1 MLELIMSNKEGSSME
16 IEESLTALEVA
27 ELLKIT
33 KNTVYELVKRGELPG
48 YKVGKK
54 LRIDRKDVENYIN
67 SQKSIKSN
75 TSSIFKISNDEI
87 SKEETLNNMKKLDN
101 PNDIIISGQDV
112 ILDILAENIK
122 EKTYDI
128 RVLRSN
134 AGSYA
139 SLYDL
144 YNDKISVSSS
154 HLWDGDTNEYNTA
167 FVKKMLPGISCLL
180 INLAYRNVGFY
191 VAKGNPYK
199 INTWKDL
206 INQNISMIN
215 REKGSGIR
223 ILLDEKLRVNNIP
236 REQLNG
242 YNIEKQSHFAV
253 ARSIARGEGDVGIG
267 NEKVASQVDGIDF
280 IQLQQER
287 YDLIIKESDLKYPIF
302 KLIIN
307 TIQSEEFKKEIE
319 GLGGYDLKDI
329 GKILAKT

>member
-1 MLELIMSNKEGSSME
+1 MDS
-16 IEESLTALEVA
+16 EESLTALEVA

-54 LRIDRKDVENYIN
+54 LRIDKTDVESYIN
-67 SQKSIKSN
+67 NQKVMKSN
-75 TSSIFKISNDEI
+75 NNQFKVLKDEPN
-87 SKEETLNNMKKLDN
+87 KEENLSNIRNLES

-112 ILDILAENIK
+112 ILDVLAEKIT
-122 EKTYDI
+122 EKTSDV

-134 AGSYA
+134 VGSYA

-144 YNDKISVSSS
+144 YNDKISISSA
-154 HLWDGDTNEYNTA
+154 HLWDGDTNEYNTS
-167 FVKKMLPGISCLL
+167 FVRAMVPGIPCVV

-206 INQNISMIN
+206 TKHNISMIN

-223 ILLDEKLRVNNIP
+223 ILLDEKIRLNNIDS
-236 REQLNG
+236 EKING
-242 YNIEKQSHFAV
+242 YNIEKQSHAAV
-253 ARSIARGEGDVGIG
+253 ARSIARCEGDVGLG
-267 NEKVASQVDGIDF
+267 NEKVASQLSEIDF
-280 IQLQQER
+280 IPLQEER
-287 YDLIIKESDLKYPIF
+287 YDLVIKVSDLKYPIY
-302 KLIIN
+302 KMIID

-319 GLGGYDLKDI
+319 VLGGYNLKDI

>member
-1 MLELIMSNKEGSSME
+1 MNS
-16 IEESLTALEVA
+16 EESLTAIEVA

-54 LRIDRKDVENYIN
+54 LRIDKQDVENYIN
-67 SQKSIKSN
+67 NQKITKN
-75 TSSIFKISNDEI
+75 RNGLNNVLRDEAL
-87 SKEETLNNMKKLDN
+87 KEENLGNIKKLEN
-101 PNDIIISGQDV
+101 PNDIIIAGQDV
-112 ILDILAENIK
+112 ILDVLAENIR
-122 EKTYDI
+122 EKVSDI

-144 YNDKISVSSS
+144 YNDKISISSV

-167 FVKKMLPGISCLL
+167 FVRKMLPGISCLI

-199 INTWKDL
+199 INGWKDL
-206 INQNISMIN
+206 VRQNISMIN

-223 ILLDEKLRVNNIP
+223 ILLDEKLRVNNID
-236 REQLNG
+236 RQQVKG

-267 NEKVASQVDGIDF
+267 NEKAASQVSEIDF
-280 IQLQQER
+280 IPLQEER
-287 YDLIIKESDLKYPIF
+287 YDLVIRESDLEYPIY

-319 GLGGYDLKDI
+319 SLGGYDLKDI

>member
-1 MLELIMSNKEGSSME
+1 MDSEQ
-16 IEESLTALEVA
+16 SLTALQVA

-54 LRIDRKDVENYIN
+54 LRIDKYDVESYIN
-67 SQKSIKSN
+67 NQKITKSN
-75 TSSIFKISNDEI
+75 NIQLKSLKDEPL
-87 SKEETLNNMKKLDN
+87 KEETSNNIKKLDN
-101 PNDIIISGQDV
+101 LSDIIISGQDV
-112 ILDILAENIK
+112 ILDVLAEKIK
-122 EKTYDI
+122 EKANDI

-134 AGSYA
+134 VGSYS

-144 YNDKISVSSS
+144 YNDKISISSA

-167 FVKKMLPGISCLL
+167 FVRKMLPGISCLL
-180 INLAYRNVGFY
+180 VNLAYRTVGFY
-191 VAKGNPYK
+191 VAKGNPCK

-206 INQNISMIN
+206 SKQNISLIN

-223 ILLDEKLRVNNIP
+223 ILLDEKLRLNNID
-236 REQLNG
+236 REQVNG
-242 YNIEKQSHFAV
+242 YNIEKQSHAAV

-267 NEKVASQVDGIDF
+267 NEKVASQLSEIDF
-280 IQLQQER
+280 IPLQEER
-287 YDLIIKESDLKYPIF
+287 YDLVIRESDLKYPIY

-307 TIQSEEFKKEIE
+307 TTQSEEFKKEIE
-319 GLGGYDLKDI
+319 SLGGYDLRDI

>member
-1 MLELIMSNKEGSSME
+1 MDTEK
-16 IEESLTALEVA
+16 SLTAVEVA

-54 LRIDRKDVENYIN
+54 LRIDKDDVENYIN
-67 SQKSIKSN
+67 SQKITKSN
-75 TSSIFKISNDEI
+75 NSQIKILKDELVE
-87 SKEETLNNMKKLDN
+87 KGNLNTIKKLEN
-101 PNDIIISGQDV
+101 PNDIIISGQDI
-112 ILDILAENIK
+112 ILDVLAENIR
-122 EKTYDI
+122 EKANDI

-134 AGSYA
+134 IGSYA

-144 YNDKISVSSS
+144 YTDKISISSV

-167 FVKKMLPGISCLL
+167 FVRKMLPGISCLI

-191 VAKGNPYK
+191 VAKGNPHNL
-199 INTWKDL
+199 NTWKDL
-206 INQNISMIN
+206 ANPNISMVN

-236 REQLNG
+236 REQLKG
-242 YNIEKQSHFAV
+242 YKLEKQSHFAV

-267 NEKVASQVDGIDF
+267 NEKIAQQVESIDF
-280 IQLQQER
+280 IQLQEER
-287 YDLIIKESDLKYPIF
+287 YDLVIRESDLKYPIY

-307 TIQSEEFKKEIE
+307 TIQSEEFKREIE
-319 GLGGYDLKDI
+319 SLGGYDLKDI

>member
-1 MLELIMSNKEGSSME
+1 ME
-16 IEESLTALEVA
+16 IEGSLTALEVA

-54 LRIDRKDVENYIN
+54 LRIDKADVESYIN
-67 SQKSIKSN
+67 SQKITKSN
-75 TSSIFKISNDEI
+75 NSQYKVLKV
-87 SKEETLNNMKKLDN
+87 KEEQLIEEDLNNIKKLES

-112 ILDILAENIK
+112 ILDILAENIR
-122 EKTYDI
+122 EKTSDV

-134 AGSYA
+134 VGSYA

-144 YNDKISVSSS
+144 YNDKISISSA

-167 FVKKMLPGISCLL
+167 FVRKMLPGISCLL

-191 VAKGNPYK
+191 VAKGNPLK
-199 INTWKDL
+199 IKTWKDL
-206 INQNISMIN
+206 TKKNISMVN

-223 ILLDEKLRVNNIP
+223 ILLDEKLRLNNIN
-236 REQLNG
+236 REHIKG
-242 YNIEKQSHFAV
+242 YTIEKQSHAAV

-267 NEKVASQVDGIDF
+267 NEKVASQLSEIDF
-280 IQLQQER
+280 IPLQEER
-287 YDLIIKESDLKYPIF
+287 YDLVIKESDLKYPIY

-307 TIQSEEFKKEIE
+307 TVESEEFKKEIQ

-329 GKILAKT
+329 GKMLAKT

>member
-1 MLELIMSNKEGSSME
+1 MDN
-16 IEESLTALEVA
+16 EESLTALEVA

-54 LRIDRKDVENYIN
+54 LRIDKADVESYIN
-67 SQKSIKSN
+67 NQKVTKSN
-75 TSSIFKISNDEI
+75 NNQFKVLKDE
-87 SKEETLNNMKKLDN
+87 SLKDENLNNIKKLDS

-112 ILDILAENIK
+112 ILDVLAEKIT
-122 EKTYDI
+122 EKTSDV

-144 YNDKISVSSS
+144 YNDKISISSA

-167 FVKKMLPGISCLL
+167 FVRKMIPGISCLI

-206 INQNISMIN
+206 TKQNISMIN

-223 ILLDEKLRVNNIP
+223 ILLDEKLRLNNID
-236 REQLNG
+236 REKING
-242 YNIEKQSHFAV
+242 YNIEKQSHAAV
-253 ARSIARGEGDVGIG
+253 ARSIARGEGDVGMG
-267 NEKVASQVDGIDF
+267 NEKVASQLSEIDF
-280 IQLQQER
+280 IPLQEER
-287 YDLIIKESDLKYPIF
+287 YDLVIKVSDLKYPIYR
-302 KLIIN
+302 LIID
-307 TIQSEEFKKEIE
+307 TIQSEDFKKEIR

>member
-1 MLELIMSNKEGSSME
+1 ME
-16 IEESLTALEVA
+16 IEKSLTALEVA

-54 LRIDRKDVENYIN
+54 LRIDRIDVENYIN
-67 SQKSIKSN
+67 SQKSTKN
-75 TSSIFKISNDEI
+75 NVSSIFIMPNEEV
-87 SKEETLNNMKKLDN
+87 KEEEALSNLKKLDN
-101 PNDIIISGQDV
+101 PNDIIISGQDI
-112 ILDILAENIK
+112 ILDVLAEKIK

-134 AGSYA
+134 SGSYA

-144 YNDKISVSSS
+144 YNNKISVCSA
-154 HLWDGDTNEYNTA
+154 HLWDGDTNDYNTA
-167 FVKKMLPGISCLL
+167 YVRKMVPGVSCLL

-191 VAKGNPYK
+191 VAKGNPHK

-206 INQNISMIN
+206 TNQNITIIN

-223 ILLDEKLRVNNIP
+223 ILLDEKLRVNNISK
-236 REQLNG
+236 EQIKG
-242 YNIEKQSHFAV
+242 YNIERQSHFAV

-267 NEKVASQVDGIDF
+267 NEKAANQVEGIDF
-280 IQLQQER
+280 IPLQEER
-287 YDLIIKESDLKYPIF
+287 YDLVIRESDLKYPIF

-307 TIQSEEFKKEIE
+307 TIQSEEFKKEID

-329 GKILAKT
+329 SKILAKT

>member
-1 MLELIMSNKEGSSME
+1 MN
-16 IEESLTALEVA
+16 IEEPLTAVDVA

-54 LRIDRKDVENYIN
+54 LRIDKADVESYIN
-67 SQKSIKSN
+67 NQKVTKINDSQ
-75 TSSIFKISNDEI
+75 FKV
-87 SKEETLNNMKKLDN
+87 KEEHLLDQGLNNIKKLN
-101 PNDIIISGQDV
+101 SPNDIIISGQDI
-112 ILDILAENIK
+112 ILDVLAENIR
-122 EKTYDI
+122 EKTSDV

-134 AGSYA
+134 VGSYS

-144 YNDKISVSSS
+144 YNDKISISSA
-154 HLWDGDTNEYNTA
+154 HLWDGDTNEYNTT
-167 FVKKMLPGISCLL
+167 FVRAMIPGIPCMI

-206 INQNISMIN
+206 TKHNITMIN

-223 ILLDEKLRVNNIP
+223 ILLDEKLRLNNID
-236 REQLNG
+236 REKING
-242 YNIEKQSHFAV
+242 YNIEKQSHAAV
-253 ARSIARGEGDVGIG
+253 SRSIARHEGDVGLG
-267 NEKVASQVDGIDF
+267 NEKVASQLNEIDF
-280 IQLQQER
+280 IPLQEER
-287 YDLIIKESDLKYPIF
+287 YDLVIKISDLKYPIY
-302 KLIIN
+302 KMIVD

-319 GLGGYDLKDI
+319 ALGGYNLKDI

>member
-1 MLELIMSNKEGSSME
+1 MDID
-16 IEESLTALEVA
+16 ESLTALEVA

-54 LRIDRKDVENYIN
+54 LRIDKTDVESYIN
-67 SQKSIKSN
+67 NQKVTKSN
-75 TSSIFKISNDEI
+75 NNKFNVLKDEPI
-87 SKEETLNNMKKLDN
+87 KEENLNTIKKLES

-112 ILDILAENIK
+112 ILDILAETIK
-122 EKTYDI
+122 EKTSDV

-144 YNDKISVSSS
+144 YNDKISISST

-167 FVKKMLPGISCLL
+167 FVRKMIPGISCLL

-206 INQNISMIN
+206 TKQNISMIN

-223 ILLDEKLRVNNIP
+223 ILLDEKLRVNNIS
-236 REQLNG
+236 REQLKG

-253 ARSIARGEGDVGIG
+253 ARSIARGEGDVGLG
-267 NEKVASQVDGIDF
+267 NEKVASQLSEIDF
-280 IQLQQER
+280 IPLQEER
-287 YDLIIKESDLKYPIF
+287 YDLVIKVSDLKYPIY
-302 KLIIN
+302 KMIVD
-307 TIQSEEFKKEIE
+307 TIQSQEFKKEIE
-319 GLGGYDLKDI
+319 ALGGYNLKDI

>member
-1 MLELIMSNKEGSSME
+1 MDSEQ
-16 IEESLTALEVA
+16 SLTALQVA

-54 LRIDRKDVENYIN
+54 LRIDKYDVESYIN
-67 SQKSIKSN
+67 NQKITKSN
-75 TSSIFKISNDEI
+75 NIQLKILKDEPL
-87 SKEETLNNMKKLDN
+87 KEETSNNIIKLDN
-101 PNDIIISGQDV
+101 LSDIIISGQDV
-112 ILDILAENIK
+112 ILDILAEKIK
-122 EKTYDI
+122 EKANDI

-134 AGSYA
+134 VGSYA

-144 YNDKISVSSS
+144 YNDKISISST

-167 FVKKMLPGISCLL
+167 FVRKMLPGIACLL

-191 VAKGNPYK
+191 VAKGNPHK

-206 INQNISMIN
+206 TKQNISMIN

-223 ILLDEKLRVNNIP
+223 ILLDEKLRLNNIN
-236 REQLNG
+236 REHLNG
-242 YNIEKQSHFAV
+242 YKIEKQSHFAV

-267 NEKVASQVDGIDF
+267 NEKVASQLSEIDF
-280 IQLQQER
+280 IPLQEER
-287 YDLIIKESDLKYPIF
+287 YDLVIKESDLKYPIY
-302 KLIIN
+302 KLIIS

-319 GLGGYDLKDI
+319 SLDGYDLKDI

>member
-1 MLELIMSNKEGSSME
+1 MDN
-16 IEESLTALEVA
+16 EESLTALEVA

-54 LRIDRKDVENYIN
+54 LRIDKADVESYIN
-67 SQKSIKSN
+67 NQKVTKSN
-75 TSSIFKISNDEI
+75 NNQFKVLKDE
-87 SKEETLNNMKKLDN
+87 SLKDENLNNIKKLDS

-112 ILDILAENIK
+112 ILDVLAEKIT
-122 EKTYDI
+122 EKTSDV

-144 YNDKISVSSS
+144 YNDKISISSA

-167 FVKKMLPGISCLL
+167 FVRKMIPGISCLI

-206 INQNISMIN
+206 TKQNISMIN

-223 ILLDEKLRVNNIP
+223 ILLDEKLRLNNID
-236 REQLNG
+236 REKING
-242 YNIEKQSHFAV
+242 YNIEKQSHAAI
-253 ARSIARGEGDVGIG
+253 ARSIARGEGDVGMG
-267 NEKVASQVDGIDF
+267 NEKVASQLSEIDF
-280 IQLQQER
+280 IPLQEER
-287 YDLIIKESDLKYPIF
+287 YDLVIKVSDLKYPIYR
-302 KLIIN
+302 LIID
-307 TIQSEEFKKEIE
+307 TIQSEDFKKEIR

>member
-1 MLELIMSNKEGSSME
+1 MD

-27 ELLKIT
+27 EFLKIT

-54 LRIDRKDVENYIN
+54 LRIDKADVESYIN
-67 SQKSIKSN
+67 DQKVAKGN
-75 TSSIFKISNDEI
+75 NNQFKIL
-87 SKEETLNNMKKLDN
+87 KEEPIKEAILNNIKKLES

-122 EKTYDI
+122 EKTSDVRI
-128 RVLRSN
+128 LRSN
-134 AGSYA
+134 VGSYA
-139 SLYDL
+139 GLYDM
-144 YNDKISVSSS
+144 YNDKISISST

-167 FVKKMLPGISCLL
+167 FVRKMIPGIACLI

-206 INQNISMIN
+206 TKQNISMVN

-223 ILLDEKLRVNNIP
+223 ILLDEKLRLNNVD
-236 REQLNG
+236 REKING
-242 YNIEKQSHFAV
+242 YNVEKQSHFSV
-253 ARSIARGEGDVGIG
+253 ARSIARREGDVGMG
-267 NEKVASQVDGIDF
+267 TEKVASQLSEIDF
-280 IQLQQER
+280 ICLQEER
-287 YDLIIKESDLKYPIF
+287 YDLVIKVSDLKYPVY
-302 KLIIN
+302 KLIID
-307 TIQSEEFKKEIE
+307 TIQSEEFKKEIKS
-319 GLGGYDLKDI
+319 LGGYDLKDI

>member
-1 MLELIMSNKEGSSME
+1 MDSEQ
-16 IEESLTALEVA
+16 SLTALQVA

-54 LRIDRKDVENYIN
+54 LRIDKYDVESYIN
-67 SQKSIKSN
+67 NQKITKSN
-75 TSSIFKISNDEI
+75 NIQLKILKDEPL
-87 SKEETLNNMKKLDN
+87 KEETSNNIKKLDN
-101 PNDIIISGQDV
+101 LSDIIISGQDV
-112 ILDILAENIK
+112 ILDVLAEKIK
-122 EKTYDI
+122 EKANDI

-134 AGSYA
+134 VGSYS

-144 YNDKISVSSS
+144 YNDKISVSSA

-167 FVKKMLPGISCLL
+167 FVRKMLPGISCLL
-180 INLAYRNVGFY
+180 INLVYRTVGFY
-191 VAKGNPYK
+191 VAKGNPCK

-206 INQNISMIN
+206 SKQNISLIN

-223 ILLDEKLRVNNIP
+223 ILLDEKLRLNNID
-236 REQLNG
+236 REQVNG
-242 YNIEKQSHFAV
+242 YNIEKQSHAAV

-267 NEKVASQVDGIDF
+267 NEKVASQLSEIDF
-280 IQLQQER
+280 IPLQEER
-287 YDLIIKESDLKYPIF
+287 YDLVIKGCDLKYPIY

-319 GLGGYDLKDI
+319 GLGGYDLRDI

>member
-1 MLELIMSNKEGSSME
+1 MDSEK
-16 IEESLTALEVA
+16 SLTAVEVA

-54 LRIDRKDVENYIN
+54 LRIDKDDVENYIN
-67 SQKSIKSN
+67 NQKVPRNKNIIFNNELVQDEPINNIVKLE
-75 TSSIFKISNDEI
+75 SS
-87 SKEETLNNMKKLDN
+87 
-101 PNDIIISGQDV
+101 NDIIISGQDV
-112 ILDILAENIK
+112 ILDILAENIR
-122 EKTYDI
+122 EKTNDM

-134 AGSYA
+134 TGSYV

-144 YNDKISVSSS
+144 YNDKISVSSV

-167 FVKKMLPGISCLL
+167 FVRKMLPGVSCLI

-191 VAKGNPYK
+191 VAKGNPHK

-206 INQNISMIN
+206 TKLNISMIN

-223 ILLDEKLRVNNIP
+223 ILLDEKLRLNNISK
-236 REQLNG
+236 EQVNG
-242 YNIEKQSHFAV
+242 YDIEKQSHFAV

-267 NEKVASQVDGIDF
+267 NENIANAVEDIDF
-280 IQLQQER
+280 VPIQEER
-287 YDLIIKESDLKYPIF
+287 YDLVIREADLKYPIY
-302 KLIIN
+302 KLILS
-307 TIQSEEFKKEIE
+307 TIRSEEFKKEVE
-319 GLGGYDLKDI
+319 SLGGYDLKDI

>member
-1 MLELIMSNKEGSSME
+1 MNS
-16 IEESLTALEVA
+16 EESLTAIEVA

-54 LRIDRKDVENYIN
+54 LRIDKMDVENYIN
-67 SQKSIKSN
+67 NQKIIKDSYDTIKILKDEALREENLGNIKSV
-75 TSSIFKISNDEI
+75 K
-87 SKEETLNNMKKLDN
+87 N
-101 PNDIIISGQDV
+101 PNDIIISGQDL
-112 ILDILAENIK
+112 ILDVLAENIR
-122 EKTYDI
+122 EKVSDV

-134 AGSYA
+134 VGSYA

-144 YNDKISVSSS
+144 YYDKISVSSA

-167 FVKKMLPGISCLL
+167 FVKKMIPGISCLI

-206 INQNISMIN
+206 MKSNISMVN

-223 ILLDEKLRVNNIP
+223 ILLDEKLRVNNLE
-236 REQLNG
+236 REQIKG

-267 NEKVASQVDGIDF
+267 NEKTAKQVEEIEF
-280 IQLQQER
+280 IPIQEER
-287 YDLIIKESDLKYPIF
+287 YDLVIRESDLKYPVY
-302 KLIIN
+302 KLILD
-307 TIQSEEFKKEIE
+307 TIQSEEFKREVKS
-319 GLGGYDLKDI
+319 LGGYEVKDI